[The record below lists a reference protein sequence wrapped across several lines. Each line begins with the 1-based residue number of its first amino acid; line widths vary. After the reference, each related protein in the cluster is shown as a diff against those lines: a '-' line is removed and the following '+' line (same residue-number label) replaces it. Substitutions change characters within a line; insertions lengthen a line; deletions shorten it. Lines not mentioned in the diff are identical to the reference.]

1 MTKVSIY
8 LTFDGNCEA
17 AFEFYKSVFGNEFS
31 DINRFSEIPPQEGQP
46 PVPEDL
52 GNRIMHVVLPVNEQM
67 EIFGS
72 DTMPDHQH
80 IPGNNFSL
88 SISTDSKENADD
100 LFNKLSADAEVTM
113 PITDTF
119 WGAYFGMLKDKFGIQ
134 WMVNYDYPKT
144 M

>member
-17 AFEFYKSVFGNEFS
+17 AFEFYKSVFGSEFS

-72 DTMPDHQH
+72 DTMPDHPH